1 MRLLVPVVRGTPS
14 FAAGT
19 TPQLK
24 TPARPLST
32 RERGRG
38 RASGGS
44 ARGNVG
50 VLRKALA
57 LLFLVALLGATAAC
71 GGDDD
76 ESEPEAAPPTEAADT
91 GATDTAA
98 EEPDPCAKEQLQ
110 TVVPGSLSIGTDNPA
125 FPPWFQDEEGA
136 PWDPTSEPTK
146 MGYEAAVA
154 YAVAGELG
162 YADDEVRW
170 VVVPFNASF
179 RPGPKDFDFDINQI
193 SYLPARDQNVD
204 FSDSYY
210 DVEQA
215 VVVLKNSDF
224 ADATTLEELKGAK
237 LGAQVG
243 TTSYDAIVNTIQPDE
258 DPQVYDRNDDAVN
271 ALRNGQI
278 DGIVVD
284 FPTSLFITAV
294 QAPNATTIGRLPA
307 EGQEYFGLVFE
318 EGNPLRDCVNE
329 AIAALREAGT
339 LDEIAQE
346 WIEGSAPPI
355 LE

>member
-1 MRLLVPVVRGTPS
+1 MRR
-14 FAAGT
+14 
-19 TPQLK
+19 
-24 TPARPLST
+24 
-32 RERGRG
+32 
-38 RASGGS
+38 
-44 ARGNVG
+44 
-50 VLRKALA
+50 ALA
-57 LLFLVALLGATAAC
+57 ILLLATLLGVAAAC
-71 GGDDD
+71 GSGDD
-76 ESEPEAAPPTEAADT
+76 EAAPADT
-91 GATDTAA
+91 GTDTGAA
-98 EEPDPCAKEQLQ
+98 EAPDPCAKDQL
-110 TVVPGSLSIGTDNPA
+110 TLVSPGSLTIGTDNPA
-125 FPPWFQDEEGA
+125 FPPWFQDDEGN
-136 PWDPTSEPTK
+136 PWDPTTPPTK
-146 MGYEAAVA
+146 LGYEAAVA
-154 YAVAGELG
+154 YAVAEQLG
-162 YADDEVRW
+162 FTDDEVRW
-170 VVVPFNASF
+170 VVVPFNNSYK
-179 RPGPKDFDFDINQI
+179 PGPKNFDFDINQV
-193 SYLPARDQNVD
+193 SYTPRRDKTVD

-215 VVVLKNSDF
+215 VVTLKDSEF
-224 ADATTLEELKGAK
+224 AGAASLADLKGAK